1 MTPLFSN
8 LRPIR
13 LRLGTWLDVVLISD
27 PEHIRWLDSQ
37 QHVERRIDPERGWL
51 HRIVDRR
58 LRVDMGFDGEVLPVF
73 RARSDAKRAER
84 QRELMA
90 RFDAL
95 RGLPG
100 PERNEIAGYVANP
113 KQKGRDIGVLVQQ
126 WCGRLF
132 LPQYRA
138 TKESYAAGRRLAR
151 FPAQSPFAA
160 WRQRVDGRLDRAKEV
175 LMDLAEGDLHC
186 VHGTSIGMENVV
198 RTVRNLRNAARSEAQ
213 RGRSLDE
220 VLRECLVAPPVVLRT
235 CTADVE
241 APFLRKPLTPHTL
254 IVVLVSRAFAAS
266 GDLDVA
272 FLSQGWSACPARR
285 VILDMLRAVWSAVR
299 QEDGGRR
306 VPFDGVGRSW
316 DAHTVH

>member
-1 MTPLFSN
+1 
-8 LRPIR
+8 
-13 LRLGTWLDVVLISD
+13 
-27 PEHIRWLDSQ
+27 
-37 QHVERRIDPERGWL
+37 
-51 HRIVDRR
+51 
-58 LRVDMGFDGEVLPVF
+58 
-73 RARSDAKRAER
+73 RSDAKRAER
-84 QRELMA
+84 QRPLH
-90 RFDAL
+90 DALPIL

-126 WCGRLF
+126 WCCRLF

-198 RTVRNLRNAARSEAQ
+198 RTVRNLRNAARSEEQ
-213 RGRSLDE
+213 RRRTLDE
-220 VLRECLVAPPVVLRT
+220 VLRECLVAPPVVLRS
-235 CTADVE
+235 CTAEVQ
-241 APFLRKPLTPHTL
+241 APFLKKPLTQRTL
-254 IVVLVSRAFAAS
+254 IVLLVARAFAAS
-266 GDLDVA
+266 GDLDTA

-285 VILDMLRAVWSAVR
+285 AISEMLRAVWGAAR
-299 QEDGGRR
+299 QE
-306 VPFDGVGRSW
+306 
-316 DAHTVH
+316 